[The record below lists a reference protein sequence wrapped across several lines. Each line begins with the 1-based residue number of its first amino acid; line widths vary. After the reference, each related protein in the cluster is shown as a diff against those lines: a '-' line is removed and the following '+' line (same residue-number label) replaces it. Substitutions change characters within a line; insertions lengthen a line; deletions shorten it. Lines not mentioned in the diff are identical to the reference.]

1 VPRAGPGPGPG
12 RTSSDRADARTRG
25 EDLRPGR
32 RRQDHPQDRRH
43 GGPAGPGDHPP
54 LDRRERGVP
63 PRYALAK
70 EGLVEDI
77 LEEINEIADDATK
90 DYGLEEGTDGTPVVR
105 EKKETIARAT
115 LRIAT
120 KFKLIGKVAPH
131 KYGDVPPA
139 WHRQLHPSSRAK
151 APAPR
156 SWTVKS
162 SRSSSTSVRLGGLA
176 QGGEGSEMKHGQGTS
191 RPSLFDGQGSSWT

>member
-1 VPRAGPGPGPG
+1 VPRAGLGPGPG

-120 KFKLIGKVAPH
+120 KFKLIGKVAP
-131 KYGDVPPA
+131 PQIRRRSARMASPA
-139 WHRQLHPSSRAK
+139 APEQPREGAGAK
-151 APAPR
+151 VMDGEVIPIEQHLC
-156 SWTVKS
+156 
-162 SRSSSTSVRLGGLA
+162 STRRPGARWRRKRNEAWPGNFAALA
-176 QGGEGSEMKHGQGTS
+176 I
-191 RPSLFDGQGSSWT
+191 